1 MSGFKLSGMDNLE
14 KALKKGTDLNG
25 VRRIVKGNGA
35 NMQEMAMRK
44 APVDT
49 GTMKRYIMLSV
60 HDEGM
65 TTRIKA
71 LANYSSYVEFG
82 TRFQNAQP
90 FIKPSY
96 DKQKTQF
103 KKDLDRLF
111 K

>member
-1 MSGFKLSGMDNLE
+1 MSGFKLSGMDKLE
-14 KALKKGTDLNG
+14 KALSKNKDLSG
-25 VRRIVKGNGA
+25 VKRIVKGNGA
-35 NMQEMAMRK
+35 DMQKSAMRK

-49 GTMKRYIMLSV
+49 GTLKRYIMISM
-60 HDEGM
+60 HDDGM
-65 TTRIKA
+65 SSRIKA
-71 LANYSSYVEFG
+71 LANYSSYVEWG

-96 DKQKTQF
+96 DKQKIQF